1 MPAEIP
7 VNRSD
12 NDLLVLL
19 RAGNLEALEVLYER
33 QQGNVYRF
41 VLQMCGS
48 RALAEDITQEVF
60 LVLIRDNH
68 SYNPAQGSLKAF
80 LLGVAR
86 NKLLRRLQRE
96 SIYASINEASDRI
109 SGESDSLTAKC
120 NPLEVLSRT
129 EAIESIRRAVM
140 SLPDHYREVVVLCEL
155 QEMSYEEA
163 AAIIGCALGTVRSRL
178 HRARS
183 LLIEK
188 LQPSKE
194 ADEISQAVRT
204 ARCFA

>member
-12 NDLLVLL
+12 NELLVLL
-19 RAGNLEALEVLYER
+19 RAGNQEALEVLYER

-68 SYNPAQGSLKAF
+68 SYNPARGSLKAF

-96 SIYASINEASDRI
+96 SIYASINEESDRI

>member
-1 MPAEIP
+1 M
-7 VNRSD
+7 
-12 NDLLVLL
+12 
-19 RAGNLEALEVLYER
+19 LYER
-33 QQGNVYRF
+33 QQGSVYRF

-68 SYNPAQGSLKAF
+68 SYNPARGSLKAF

-96 SIYASINEASDRI
+96 SIYASINEESDRI

-204 ARCFA
+204 TRCFA

>member
-7 VNRSD
+7 VKRSD
-12 NDLLVLL
+12 NDLLLLL
-19 RAGNLEALEVLYER
+19 RAGNQEALEVLYER
-33 QQGNVYRF
+33 QQGSVYRF

-60 LVLIRDNH
+60 VVLIRDNH
-68 SYNPAQGSLKAF
+68 SYNPARGSLKAF

-86 NKLLRRLQRE
+86 NKLLRRLKRE
-96 SIYASINEASDRI
+96 SIYASINEESDRI

>member
-1 MPAEIP
+1 MPAEIQ
-7 VNRSD
+7 VNWSD
-12 NDLLVLL
+12 NELLLLL
-19 RAGNLEALEVLYER
+19 RAGNQEALEVLYER

-68 SYNPAQGSLKAF
+68 SYNPARGSLKAF

-96 SIYASINEASDRI
+96 RIYASINEESDGI

-188 LQPSKE
+188 LQPSRE